1 MLDMLLDA
9 TVIFSDVYIGC
20 DVGGDGTLIDLL
32 SAHILHL
39 FIWIYVPLA
48 AGL

>member
-1 MLDMLLDA
+1 MLDMLDA
-9 TVIFSDVYIGC
+9 TVIFPDVYIWC
-20 DVGGDGTLIDLL
+20 DVGDDGALIDLL